1 MIQRDLLTGG
11 AAPTHV
17 GAGRLGSARAVS
29 SKPSPDS
36 DTEDD
41 QMLRI
46 GCFIAA
52 CAFATLTIALLP
64 GHAVSAC
71 QPPRQVTEAT
81 PDQVRAFFNSKH
93 AEVVTFLG
101 YSGAGYEDADAI
113 LGRADA
119 ALKDLDPKHWIV
131 NIGATEEGI
140 GAVYEIAKQRG
151 FTTSGI
157 VSTQARD
164 EKVALSPC
172 VDFVFYVE
180 DATWGGYL
188 PDKKT
193 LSPTSM
199 AMVAVSDTMIA
210 IGGGAVARDEVLEA
224 RRLGKKME
232 FIPADM
238 NHRVA
243 REKAARQGQPEPTD
257 FRGAADAA
265 LRSGTP

>member
-1 MIQRDLLTGG
+1 M
-11 AAPTHV
+11 H
-17 GAGRLGSARAVS
+17 
-29 SKPSPDS
+29 
-36 DTEDD
+36 
-41 QMLRI
+41 RI
-46 GCFIAA
+46 ACFVTASV
-52 CAFATLTIALLP
+52 FATLTIALVP
-64 GHAVSAC
+64 GHAVGAC
-71 QPPRQVTEAT
+71 RPPRQVTEAT

-93 AEVVTFLG
+93 AKVVTFLG
-101 YSGAGYEDADAI
+101 YSGAGYEDGDAI

-164 EKVALSPC
+164 QKVALSPC
-172 VDFVFYVE
+172 VDFVFYVK
-180 DATWGGYL
+180 DATWGGHL
-188 PDKKT
+188 PHKKK

-199 AMVAVSDTMIA
+199 AMVAISDTMIA

-224 RRLGKKME
+224 RRLGKKTE
-232 FIPADM
+232 FIAADM
-238 NHRVA
+238 NHRAA

-257 FRGAADAA
+257 FRGSADAA
-265 LRSGTP
+265 LRLRMP